1 MKVFSRVLGILVLIA
16 AVIGGVWFYRQRTVT
31 AQATSVSSGTFTQL
45 VTAQRGNL
53 SAALTVVGSLESVQQ
68 ETLSFQKLSGSTRL
82 LKLNVTTGAKVQAG
96 ETLASVDAG
105 PYSQALDQAKSNL
118 QSAEQALTDLQ
129 TPPTDLEIAQAD
141 QAVKKAEQ
149 DLQQAR
155 QDLAD
160 LKSPDLTDLKNALV
174 NAQDALQMALL
185 QQTLTQNGGAAKNE
199 RDLQYAVDWH
209 NRKLNEYQ
217 QLVATGK
224 ASKEQ
229 ADAIATEQDALG
241 EARANLAT
249 TQAQRQLALQTA
261 AASVVS
267 ARAALAD
274 AQKALA
280 DAQKGG
286 DALAQAKAELAVKIA
301 EVALVKSKSDR
312 ATFSEGPDA
321 TKLAAARAD
330 RDKKQL
336 AVADTEAALAATELK
351 APFDGTV
358 LQVNLNQGD
367 LVANNVKVLTLAN
380 LGQLQVLASVDETT
394 VRSVQKGQKAQV
406 SFDALPG
413 QILNG
418 LVGDVPLQ
426 GILQGGVTVY
436 EVPVSLQGADK
447 LPLLVGMTANVKIA
461 TGEAQNVVL
470 VPTMALTKAN
480 GMYQVLVADPVNPT
494 AQPQAVPVQ
503 VGLSDGTYTQITAGL
518 NEGDQVIVEMSSG
531 TNNNFIRGG
540 MMFFEGGGGG
550 PPGQGGQ
557 QQRNGSTG
565 RGG

>member
-1 MKVFSRVLGILVLIA
+1 MRTFIIALVIILLVVGAALGGFVYLQA
-16 AVIGGVWFYRQRTVT
+16 HGGSLPSLSPS
-31 AQATSVSSGTFTQL
+31 TSSSSSGANLTQTI
-45 VTAQRGNL
+45 TAQRGNL
-53 SAALTVVGSLESVQQ
+53 SAALTVVGSLESVQSQ
-68 ETLSFQKLSGSTRL
+68 TVQFEKIAGST
-82 LKLNVTTGAKVQAG
+82 KLDKLDVATGAQVKAG
-96 ETLASVDAG
+96 DVLASIDPA
-105 PYSQALDQAKSNL
+105 PYQQALDQAKSDL
-118 QSAEQALTDLQ
+118 QAAEQTLTDLNA
-129 TPPTDLEIAQAD
+129 PPTEVQFAQAD
-141 QAVKKAEQ
+141 LTISQAQYQLEVAKSTLDDLLHPDLEQLDKNVADAKTSLVKAQADLLTQQQSARDTTNLEKMQDAEGKATAEYNRLAAETYSDAKTQDRLLIAYNKMMTAKEVRIAAETQTKISLLNAQMSVRKAEQ
-149 DLQQAR
+149 
-155 QDLAD
+155 
-160 LKSPDLTDLKNALV
+160 NV
-174 NAQDALQMALL
+174 
-185 QQTLTQNGGAAKNE
+185 AK
-199 RDLQYAVDWH
+199 
-209 NRKLNEYQ
+209 
-217 QLVATGK
+217 
-224 ASKEQ
+224 
-229 ADAIATEQDALG
+229 
-241 EARANLAT
+241 
-249 TQAQRQLALQTA
+249 
-261 AASVVS
+261 
-267 ARAALAD
+267 
-274 AQKALA
+274 AQKVLA

-286 DALAQAKAELAVKIA
+286 DVLEKARAERAVKDA
-301 EVALVKSKSDR
+301 EVALAVAKDNR
-312 ATFSEGPDA
+312 AELDKGPDA

-518 NEGDQVIVEMSSG
+518 NEGDQVIVKMSTTTG
-531 TNNNFIRGG
+531 TVN
-540 MMFFEGGGGG
+540 
-550 PPGQGGQ
+550 
-557 QQRNGSTG
+557 QQRNIRIGGGMLGIGIG
-565 RGG
+565 R